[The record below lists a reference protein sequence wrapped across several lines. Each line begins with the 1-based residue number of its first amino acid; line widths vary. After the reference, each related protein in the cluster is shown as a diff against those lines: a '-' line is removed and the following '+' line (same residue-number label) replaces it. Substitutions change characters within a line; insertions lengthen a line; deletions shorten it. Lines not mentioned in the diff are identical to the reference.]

1 MPQPVW
7 RKWNRE
13 CGIDPES
20 DRMTDSG
27 VIKILAISGS
37 LRRSSSNTE
46 LLKATALLAPAGV
59 QVEIEPSLNE
69 LPHFN
74 PDLEG
79 QEPQTVMQFR
89 DRLRTADAVIISSP
103 EYAHG
108 VPGALKN
115 ALDWIVGS
123 GELSGKPVAV
133 LNVSPAST
141 HAWNA
146 LMEIVRTMDARLV
159 EEACVRIPLPTNRMT
174 AEEILASPTLRPFLA
189 GAVSALALAA
199 RSDQDGSR

>member
-1 MPQPVW
+1 
-7 RKWNRE
+7 
-13 CGIDPES
+13 
-20 DRMTDSG
+20 MTDSG

-46 LLKATALLAPAGV
+46 LLKATSLLAPAGV

-89 DRLRTADAVIISSP
+89 DRLRAADAVIISSP

-108 VPGALKN
+108 VAGVLKD
-115 ALDWIVGS
+115 ALDWVVGS
-123 GELSGKPVAV
+123 GEFSGKPVA
-133 LNVSPAST
+133 LFNASPRATIAHASL
-141 HAWNA
+141 A
-146 LMEIVRTMDARLV
+146 EIIVTMDATLV
-159 EEACVRIPLPTNRMT
+159 
-174 AEEILASPTLRPFLA
+174 A
-189 GAVSALALAA
+189 GATIAVPLLGRKLDADAIATEHEFAAMIRGALRALSVAVDA
-199 RSDQDGSR
+199 RRSL